1 MEKFKE
7 TKFHQ
12 SSVNKILY
20 FKFQNGA
27 KYIFTCSDDK
37 TVKKYSI
44 DNDKLEKTTNFENK
58 VLFIK
63 KIEES
68 YLEEFNIYFIV
79 SLSNGVLCLLNTEID
94 IIFKIPSRFKTRSI
108 RQVLSLDNN
117 DKNGKKGNFL
127 LISEEKKIDV
137 FVWIKE
143 GNFEINLPKK
153 YNNFHENKNYKSQQ
167 NFRDHYKRGR
177 GRGGRGRGR
186 GGRGRGY
193 Y

>member
-153 YNNFHENKNYKSQQ
+153 YNNFYENKNYKSQQ

-177 GRGGRGRGR
+177 GRGGRGRG
-186 GGRGRGY
+186 Y